1 MVLLRFGRRAVR
13 YAKILSTAPIRATD
27 NNLDNRTPSMPPAW
41 QKQVV
46 KARSSVAARSCAT
59 NYIMREHERQCE
71 RAGVRQKAG
80 PLWPARA
87 CERLRGNSRGKEG
100 RGRDRERKRPA
111 SSAWATVASAAE
123 RHWKTSSR
131 DHDDLMHRSIS
142 SHAKPRRR
150 PQPCNLLEGEEE
162 EGEEEEEEETRA
174 RARRSAEQHI
184 VLDRAWTLLRP
195 DRGPRGVVL
204 WRKKRCALL
213 TEKRGRRLPRLLR
226 PPSETSNRERTT

>member
-162 EGEEEEEEETRA
+162 EGEEEEEEEQKGQ
-174 RARRSAEQHI
+174 RSGDTGRHNQLSLPIASISTTMECKDLENAWAVPASVAMKALCTQQHAAVEPQTGI
-184 VLDRAWTLLRP
+184 R
-195 DRGPRGVVL
+195 
-204 WRKKRCALL
+204 
-213 TEKRGRRLPRLLR
+213 
-226 PPSETSNRERTT
+226 

>member
-1 MVLLRFGRRAVR
+1 
-13 YAKILSTAPIRATD
+13 
-27 NNLDNRTPSMPPAW
+27 
-41 QKQVV
+41 
-46 KARSSVAARSCAT
+46 
-59 NYIMREHERQCE
+59 MREHERQCE

-162 EGEEEEEEETRA
+162 EGEEEEEESTPSSKTAPCLRVMRWRQTSARTCGARPRACHKTAATRA
-174 RARRSAEQHI
+174 TSAMAHWW
-184 VLDRAWTLLRP
+184 LGRGLR
-195 DRGPRGVVL
+195 
-204 WRKKRCALL
+204 
-213 TEKRGRRLPRLLR
+213 
-226 PPSETSNRERTT
+226 

>member
-1 MVLLRFGRRAVR
+1 MRDRGIMFATHIHIVSDYMVLLRFGRRAVR

-142 SHAKPRRR
+142 SHAKPRR
-150 PQPCNLLEGEEE
+150 NFE
-162 EGEEEEEEETRA
+162 
-174 RARRSAEQHI
+174 
-184 VLDRAWTLLRP
+184 
-195 DRGPRGVVL
+195 
-204 WRKKRCALL
+204 
-213 TEKRGRRLPRLLR
+213 
-226 PPSETSNRERTT
+226 

>member
-1 MVLLRFGRRAVR
+1 
-13 YAKILSTAPIRATD
+13 
-27 NNLDNRTPSMPPAW
+27 
-41 QKQVV
+41 
-46 KARSSVAARSCAT
+46 
-59 NYIMREHERQCE
+59 MREHERQCE

-142 SHAKPRRR
+142 SHAKPRRN
-150 PQPCNLLEGEEE
+150 PAGKP
-162 EGEEEEEEETRA
+162 
-174 RARRSAEQHI
+174 I
-184 VLDRAWTLLRP
+184 V
-195 DRGPRGVVL
+195 G
-204 WRKKRCALL
+204 
-213 TEKRGRRLPRLLR
+213 
-226 PPSETSNRERTT
+226 